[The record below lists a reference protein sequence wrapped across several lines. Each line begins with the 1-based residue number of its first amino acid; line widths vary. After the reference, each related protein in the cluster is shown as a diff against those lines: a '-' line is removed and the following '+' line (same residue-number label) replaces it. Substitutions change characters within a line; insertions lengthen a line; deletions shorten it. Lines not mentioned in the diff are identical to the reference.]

1 MMAQFE
7 YQIVEQAGG
16 RISHL
21 NERVMQLANEGWEPH
36 MMTGASPHVSLLLR
50 RQAPAQAAAPPPPI
64 QAAVAPPVQPRPAPP
79 ADGTTA

>member
-21 NERVMQLANEGWEPH
+21 NERVMQLANEGWEPT
-36 MMTGASPHVSLLLR
+36 MMTGTSPHVSLLMR
-50 RQAPAQAAAPPPPI
+50 RPAPAQAAASQPPT

-79 ADGTTA
+79 ASGPTA